1 MHKILFGL
9 LFFVAASAAQAQ
21 SSAKKFQCWTDE
33 NGQRACGDRVPPQ
46 YAKEQRQV
54 FDSQGRVIETRE
66 RQKTPEELAE
76 AERQAVEAAE
86 TKRKQEAEAAYDRF
100 LRDSYSS
107 VKDLERA
114 RNERLAT
121 LDGRSNLARQA
132 VESDEKSKAQ
142 LQSRIELQAKNG
154 KPADDLQKQM
164 RAVDKTLRENRAGI
178 EQMQKDRE
186 RVCAEF
192 LRDILRY
199 QELTMGGA
207 TYVGECPAPGSPALA
222 LPVVK
227 PKPAAAPADK
237 TKKKDKKKKPPKKAE
252 EKAEG

>member
-1 MHKILFGL
+1 MQRILFGL
-9 LFFVAASAAQAQ
+9 LLSVVACAAHAQ
-21 SSAKKFQCWTDE
+21 SVPKKFQCWTDE
-33 NGQRACGDRVPPQ
+33 KGQRACGDRVPPQ

-66 RQKTPEELAE
+66 RQKTPEEIAE
-76 AERQAVEAAE
+76 AERQAAEAAE
-86 TKRKQEAEAAYDRF
+86 VKRQQEAEAAYDRF

-132 VESDEKSKAQ
+132 VEGDEKSKAQ
-142 LQSRIELQAKNG
+142 LQSRIELQTKNG
-154 KPADDLQKQM
+154 KPVEDLQKQM

-227 PKPAAAPADK
+227 PKPAAPTDK
-237 TKKKDKKKKPPKKAE
+237 SKNKKKPPKKPA
-252 EKAEG
+252 KKPAD

>member
-1 MHKILFGL
+1 MQKILFGL
-9 LFFVAASAAQAQ
+9 LLSAAACAVHAQ
-21 SSAKKFQCWTDE
+21 SSVPKKFQCWTDE
-33 NGQRACGDRVPPQ
+33 KGQRACGDRVPPQ

-54 FDSQGRVIETRE
+54 LDAQGRVIEIRE
-66 RQKTPEELAE
+66 RQKTAEELAE
-76 AERQAVEAAE
+76 EQRQAVAAAE
-86 TKRKQEAEAAYDRF
+86 AKRKQEAEAAYDRF

-132 VESDEKSKAQ
+132 VEGDEKSKAQ
-142 LQSRIELQAKNG
+142 LQTRIELQTKNG
-154 KPADDLQKQM
+154 RPVEDLQKQL

-207 TYVGECPAPGSPALA
+207 TYLGECPAPGSPSLVM
-222 LPVVK
+222 PVVK

-237 TKKKDKKKKPPKKAE
+237 NKKKKPPKKPA
-252 EKAEG
+252 KKPAD

>member
-1 MHKILFGL
+1 MQKILFGL
-9 LFFVAASAAQAQ
+9 LLSVVACAAHAQ
-21 SSAKKFQCWTDE
+21 SSAPKKFQCWTDE
-33 NGQRACGDRVPPQ
+33 RGQRACGDRVPPQ

-76 AERQAVEAAE
+76 AERQAAEAAE
-86 TKRKQEAEAAYDRF
+86 AKRQQEAEAAYDRF

-132 VESDEKSKAQ
+132 VESDEKSKSQ
-142 LQSRIELQAKNG
+142 LQSRIELQTKNG
-154 KPADDLQKQM
+154 KPAEDLQKQL

-207 TYVGECPAPGSPALA
+207 TYVGECPAPGSPALT
-222 LPVVK
+222 LPVAK
-227 PKPAAAPADK
+227 PKPAESAGK
-237 TKKKDKKKKPPKKAE
+237 NKKIPPKKPA
-252 EKAEG
+252 G